1 MASKTFLY
9 CYEGEKVKSKI
20 IKLDINSI
28 GILLMCV
35 YVFMTYNAV
44 NIFIPS
50 IYNTLILYVFFIWGV
65 LVALIKT
72 AGKKL
77 AISSYTAWYA
87 VFIIASL
94 AIMLYS
100 PEKSLFSGQFYL
112 MIVSFCLTLV
122 FQLFIK
128 NEHTF
133 SRLGWAYS
141 ISSLF

>member
-50 IYNTLILYVFFIWGV
+50 IYNTLILYVFYMGCSCSINKNCWE
-65 LVALIKT
+65 KT
-72 AGKKL
+72 L
-77 AISSYTAWYA
+77 SSY
-87 VFIIASL
+87 
-94 AIMLYS
+94 MH
-100 PEKSLFSGQFYL
+100 GMQFL
-112 MIVSFCLTLV
+112 
-122 FQLFIK
+122 
-128 NEHTF
+128 
-133 SRLGWAYS
+133 
-141 ISSLF
+141 